1 MIPTGGRGVGG
12 VQGALAGHSLVR
24 LLPGRLPGPRATVI
38 GLDDERVL
46 LLQLAVDGALGTQPA
61 LS

>member
-1 MIPTGGRGVGG
+1 M
-12 VQGALAGHSLVR
+12 R
-24 LLPGRLPGPRATVI
+24 LLPGRLPGPSATVI

-46 LLQLAVDGALGTQPA
+46 FLQLAVDGALGTQPA